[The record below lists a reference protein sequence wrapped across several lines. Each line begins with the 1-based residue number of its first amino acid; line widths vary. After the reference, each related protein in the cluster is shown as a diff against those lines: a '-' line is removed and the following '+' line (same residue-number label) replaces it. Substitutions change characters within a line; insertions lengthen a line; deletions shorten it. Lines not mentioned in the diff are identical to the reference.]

1 MIIPPGLHIV
11 GTPIGNL
18 DDITLRALQTL
29 REASLVLAEDTR
41 HTSILFARHEL
52 RRPLASCHKFN
63 EASRL
68 DEVAARIAA
77 GEIIALVSDSGMPG
91 ISDPGSRVVRG
102 CRERGLPVWVV
113 PGPSAVVSAVSLS
126 GWGDE
131 GFTFAGFLPTG
142 PGSRKNALR
151 ALSTERRAVVVYESP
166 HRIARLLADIA
177 EILGDRPVMVAR
189 ELTKKFEES
198 PAGTAA
204 ALLAAHGDRP
214 WKGEIAVVI
223 HPAPKH
229 FTPPPAAGGADGNDA
244 TDATECSPEPQPH

>member
-41 HTSILFARHEL
+41 HTSILFARHGL
-52 RRPLASCHKFN
+52 HRPLVSCHKFN

-68 DEVAARIAA
+68 DEVAARVAA

-102 CRERGLPVWVV
+102 CRARGLPVWVV

-177 EILGDRPVMVAR
+177 EIMGERPVMVAR

-229 FTPPPAAGGADGNDA
+229 FTPPSAVPRADAD
-244 TDATECSPEPQPH
+244 DATECAPEPQPD

>member
-41 HTSILFARHEL
+41 HTSILFARHGL
-52 RRPLASCHKFN
+52 HRPLVSCHKFN

-68 DEVAARIAA
+68 DEVAARVAA

-102 CRERGLPVWVV
+102 CRARGLPVWVV

-177 EILGDRPVMVAR
+177 EIMGERPVMVAR
-189 ELTKKFEES
+189 
-198 PAGTAA
+198 
-204 ALLAAHGDRP
+204 
-214 WKGEIAVVI
+214 
-223 HPAPKH
+223 
-229 FTPPPAAGGADGNDA
+229 GADLERSFTAVEGRRPSA
-244 TDATECSPEPQPH
+244 HFHPQPLSPRRAARRVRP